1 MHKYDYTEVIKLIE
15 TLTGDI
21 EPIGDSH
28 YDAEVPKHI
37 SDRLNIIEDMIAGLY
52 HVYRINAN
60 SNLGSVVD
68 CTFRIADGID
78 HIQFILHD
86 ILEDIEDK
94 EAERSNDGSTR
105 A

>member
-28 YDAEVPKHI
+28 YDAEILKHI
-37 SDRLNIIEDMIAGLY
+37 SDRMDIIEDMIVGL
-52 HVYRINAN
+52 HNVYMNNAS

-68 CTFRIADGID
+68 CTSRIADGID
-78 HIQFILHD
+78 HIQLMLHD
-86 ILEDIEDK
+86 ISADIEDK
-94 EAERSNDGSTR
+94 EAERRHDRSTR
-105 A
+105 T